1 MKKENSKLK
10 DIFEEIK
17 DWIEWNVSPVVILSI
32 TALLISIA
40 SATLSIGRLIQYL
53 ITR

>member
-10 DIFEEIK
+10 DIFEEIR
-17 DWIEWNVSPVVILSI
+17 DWIEWNVYPVVILSI

-40 SATLSIGRLIQYL
+40 SATLSISILILYF
-53 ITR
+53 TTH